1 MATDYFNMMK
11 DVVGGYGRGLDTRRL
26 RDKTDAEEAR
36 KATLFNQEQE
46 QYQRKL
52 GLQRQADAAYADQ
65 NTLATVG
72 NVNYGG
78 ETGARGLQS
87 AEGDYQREANRMGLS
102 RADMPTGAGAV
113 VATKATDRDFNNAA
127 LRVAIAKQDDTGIA
141 AARDKD
147 RVLRMRDVHDWV
159 AKIPDAELP
168 KHAAGVNTKG
178 DLPIIYTGG
187 GKNGFTF
194 MTTDP
199 DGTPGKPFTATTSQL
214 RQLILAGKLGDEGFG
229 PESIELA
236 GKAHTAINDFIT
248 KMNSQTVAVN
258 KGNNDAA
265 FHSGEIG
272 IGLQRNAIAAGAR
285 SDANEARERENWA
298 PIGASEDDKGL
309 LFLNRQTGRT
319 EVRPLPA
326 GTSAKDLFAKLT
338 GKKGSSEDGFTKV
351 PEDGSKV
358 RDSRG
363 NVFTYSDGEPIMR
376 GGIAPKERPTVMKKL
391 NLPAQAE
398 TLLKWEP
405 GGRYVTV
412 PDDNDTLYDLVNE
425 PDLVRKALD
434 RVIVSTQAAGEMQ
447 RRGGF
452 TPRYQAGPEAVMR
465 SNANELARLRAAR
478 GLPL

>member
-1 MATDYFNMMK
+1 MATDYFTMMR
-11 DVVGGYGRGLDTRRL
+11 DAVGSYGEGLDLARARR
-26 RDKTDAEEAR
+26 KSDAEEAR
-36 KATLFNQEQE
+36 KETLFNQEQE
-46 QYQRKL
+46 QYQRKRGIQQGTDAAFGSYKALQNGVYDGSKADFGAVNPAADAGPVPDVAPIGAVGGGAIPKRAASRRDMLDARKNIAVAAQDYGSL
-52 GLQRQADAAYADQ
+52 GKLEEESRGVEWDDTFAKHYKSYSGSPEQIADAAKHI
-65 NTLATVG
+65 NTNSKAITLHEPDKQG
-72 NVNYGG
+72 F
-78 ETGARGLQS
+78 RQMS
-87 AEGDYQREANRMGLS
+87 
-102 RADMPTGAGAV
+102 V
-113 VATKATDRDFNNAA
+113 VS
-127 LRVAIAKQDDTGIA
+127 
-141 AARDKD
+141 
-147 RVLRMRDVHDWV
+147 
-159 AKIPDAELP
+159 
-168 KHAAGVNTKG
+168 
-178 DLPIIYTGG
+178 
-187 GKNGFTF
+187 
-194 MTTDP
+194 P
-199 DGTPGKPFTATTSQL
+199 DGTATL
-214 RQLILAGKLGDEGFG
+214 LKLGKHDQAQLWAASQMMDLD
-229 PESIELA
+229 PQKALA
-236 GKAHTAINDFIT
+236 IMHGIDKNLAAA
-248 KMNSQTVAVN
+248 VAAENGIVDKVGQHQNTMAYN
-258 KGNNDAA
+258 KGQLAEA
-265 FHSGEIG
+265 Q
-272 IGLQRNAIAAGAR
+272 QRTAIAAGAR
-285 SDANEARERENWA
+285 SDANKARERENWA